1 MTPEME
7 AAERIK
13 AIRPQMIR
21 SMDDDMIRALIADM
35 AVIGVGRTAAKHL
48 ADLDEARSKLS
59 DLRYWASI
67 LVAASRIAREA
78 EAKPAPKP
86 ISARDQEIID
96 YAKGSRTRA
105 QRARAVAST
114 VTVGITASE
123 CNEWLRSLPP
133 VPLYGED

>member
-1 MTPEME
+1 MTPETE

-78 EAKPAPKP
+78 EAKPATKKP
-86 ISARDQEIID
+86 APQPNPP
-96 YAKGSRTRA
+96 TRA
-105 QRARAVAST
+105 QRALAVAST

-133 VPLYGED
+133 VPLYGE